1 MARSPF
7 EGATGIKYLV
17 HVQSTFERFSVGAST
32 EDKHMNQDQ
41 FQRFCEEMGL
51 VNQEMS
57 RRLFLAMDDDN
68 TGAMEAYEFL
78 AGIRKMCDESGGASW
93 LKERIKFAFMLFG
106 ALAVAPAFPP
116 PPPPPPP
123 TPRAWLRFVCSRARA
138 LVADLDREE
147 TVDQS
152 EIKGFLKTFY
162 TVGKGEPPSAFGA
175 SAGVLGAVFRR
186 RRHSPQFPVCVGRA
200 SRFSA
205 VLTGCRRIAGLIEG
219 WVEQFERM
227 FGAEVAVL
235 PSQ

>member
-78 AGIRKMCDESGGASW
+78 AGIRKMCGRTEADGTADWRPPVHDVDLG
-93 LKERIKFAFMLFG
+93 RD
-106 ALAVAPAFPP
+106 AFPAP
-116 PPPPPPP
+116 
-123 TPRAWLRFVCSRARA
+123 C
-138 LVADLDREE
+138 D
-147 TVDQS
+147 
-152 EIKGFLKTFY
+152 
-162 TVGKGEPPSAFGA
+162 
-175 SAGVLGAVFRR
+175 GAVNQKVPAYP
-186 RRHSPQFPVCVGRA
+186 SQNQ
-200 SRFSA
+200 S
-205 VLTGCRRIAGLIEG
+205 
-219 WVEQFERM
+219 
-227 FGAEVAVL
+227 L
-235 PSQ
+235 PSLISMRSCAQSKT